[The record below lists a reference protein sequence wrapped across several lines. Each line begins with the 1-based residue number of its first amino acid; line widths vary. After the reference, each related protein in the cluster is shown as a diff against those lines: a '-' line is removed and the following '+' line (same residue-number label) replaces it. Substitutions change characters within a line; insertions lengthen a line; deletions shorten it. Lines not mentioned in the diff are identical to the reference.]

1 VAEAVAVL
9 VKVKVFGGVFVYEGA
24 AVAVLVAVG
33 VRVLVDVAVNV
44 LVAVRV
50 GVVAGPQPVAATV
63 FKAAGALIRTTSSI
77 HRSKL
82 YGAPVCPCVCHCI
95 VSTLASAMALVT
107 SVLPHPSC
115 EKRMLAK
122 SIDTFCHAVDAVNT

>member
-1 VAEAVAVL
+1 MAVWVAVF
-9 VKVKVFGGVFVYEGA
+9 VNVKVFACVFVL
-24 AVAVLVAVG
+24 VAVLVAVH
-33 VRVLVDVAVNV
+33 
-44 LVAVRV
+44 VAVRV
-50 GVVAGPQPVAATV
+50 FVTVGVLEGVTVNVFADPQPAVAMV
-63 FKAAGALIRTTSSI
+63 FNAAGAFIRTTSSI

-95 VSTLASAMALVT
+95 VSTLVSAMALVT

-122 SIDTFCHAVDAVNT
+122 SIDTFCHAVVAVNT